1 MDAVKFLK
9 ERKRMCDSFGDSS
22 CEGCL
27 IYAIDIGTGCF
38 DFQDDHPKQTVEIV
52 EKWAAEHP
60 EETRL
65 TEFLKHYPNA
75 LMEDDGT
82 PEVCVNELGLKRD
95 DGCACRAVTGHH
107 RGWSQDRGREL
118 EERPKRWLGRKN
130 EEDGD
135 RTICRDL
142 GQYHQE
148 IRH

>member
-95 DGCACRAVTGHH
+95 DGCISNCIKCWNT
-107 RGWSQDRGREL
+107 L
-118 EERPKRWLGRKN
+118 IEE
-130 EEDGD
+130 E
-135 RTICRDL
+135 
-142 GQYHQE
+142 
-148 IRH
+148 